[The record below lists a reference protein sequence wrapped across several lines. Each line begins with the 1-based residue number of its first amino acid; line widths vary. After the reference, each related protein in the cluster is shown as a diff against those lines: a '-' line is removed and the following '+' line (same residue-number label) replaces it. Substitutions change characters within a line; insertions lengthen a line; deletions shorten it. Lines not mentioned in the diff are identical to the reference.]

1 MEEKRTKSNLKT
13 RFFGIKPV
21 RSENEW
27 MYSLITLEQDT
38 DDSLEVISTVGP
50 YYMIELDTHLKV
62 AMGKE
67 KQRIFKGL
75 PK

>member
-1 MEEKRTKSNLKT
+1 MEKTPTKLSLKT

-21 RSENEW
+21 RNENEW
-27 MYSLITLEQDT
+27 MYTLITLEQDS
-38 DDSLEVISTVGP
+38 DDSLEVIDSKGP